1 MSCNLDHVLYNLQNA
16 SDEEKEE
23 YALEFSERYIANIN
37 DFISFLC
44 HSKFSRCESYEASWN
59 FIKKGKHSLE
69 QYSNLGL
76 CFLSTEF

>member
-23 YALEFSERYIANIN
+23 HALEFSERYIDNIN

-44 HSKFSRCESYEASWN
+44 HSKFSCCESYEDSWN
-59 FIKKGKHSLE
+59 FIKKDKHSLE

-76 CFLSTEF
+76 CFLSTES